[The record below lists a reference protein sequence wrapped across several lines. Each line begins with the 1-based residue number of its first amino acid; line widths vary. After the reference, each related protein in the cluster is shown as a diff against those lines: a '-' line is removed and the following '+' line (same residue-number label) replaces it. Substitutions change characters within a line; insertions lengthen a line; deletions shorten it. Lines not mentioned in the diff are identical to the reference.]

1 MEWIEQLNLAVRYIE
16 EHLAGEL
23 DLDEA
28 AKVACCSSYHFQRM
42 FSYLAGVP
50 LSEYVRRRRMSLAAV
65 DLCRGEETVLDIA
78 LRYGYASPTAFN
90 RAFQGVHGIAPSLA
104 KKGGVSL
111 KSYPPVSFKITV
123 KGVEEMNYRI

>member
-42 FSYLAGVP
+42 FS
-50 LSEYVRRRRMSLAAV
+50 
-65 DLCRGEETVLDIA
+65 
-78 LRYGYASPTAFN
+78 
-90 RAFQGVHGIAPSLA
+90 
-104 KKGGVSL
+104 
-111 KSYPPVSFKITV
+111 
-123 KGVEEMNYRI
+123 